1 LFWAGPGTINSRK
14 EARVNQ
20 SVQGAADLT
29 QASAA
34 KLSELYRSKAASP
47 LEAMTAI
54 LARAEVVNPRINAL
68 TLIDAEAAL
77 AAARASEA
85 RWRRG
90 EPLSPLDGVP
100 VSIKELVRAKGWPHT
115 MASLLTDKSPAT
127 EDAPAVARLRE
138 AGAIVYAQNTS
149 PEYGFKGVTDS
160 PLHGIT
166 LNPWNLDLTPGG
178 SSGGSAAAVAAGLG
192 PLAVGTDGGGSV
204 RIPSAFTVGLKA
216 TYGRI
221 PAWPPSMHGELA
233 NTGPMTR
240 TTLDCALMLNQ
251 MARPDARDPFPAQPE
266 DRDYTVG
273 LDQGVKGLKIGL
285 VMRFGDAFLDPEVEA
300 LVAAAA
306 RTFADLGAV
315 VEPISPPPQSA
326 SAGQVFVVHWFS
338 ALQRLLQTY
347 PADRHDQFDPGL
359 LQQARIGEQYPV
371 QTLVDAMVARRELS
385 TAWNLVFTDHDL
397 VISPTLNVLAFPVG
411 QPFPNGPDGA
421 PNTAWANTALF
432 NLTRHPA
439 ITTPAGLSASGLPV
453 GLQIVAAHYRDDLV
467 LRASAALEAAQARTF
482 PVLPA

>member
-1 LFWAGPGTINSRK
+1 MSIT
-14 EARVNQ
+14 
-20 SVQGAADLT
+20 DLT

-34 KLSELYRSKAASP
+34 ELSGLYSSKAASP
-47 LEAMTAI
+47 VEAVTAI
-54 LARAEVVNPRINAL
+54 LARAQAVNPHINAL
-68 TLIDAEAAL
+68 TLIDADAAL
-77 AAARASEA
+77 AAARASED

-100 VSIKELVRAKGWPHT
+100 ASIKELVRAKGWPSS
-115 MASLLTDKSPAT
+115 MGSRLTDKSPAT

-138 AGAIVYAQNTS
+138 AGAILYAQNTS

-166 LNPWNLDLTPGG
+166 RNPWNLDLTPGG
-178 SSGGSAAAVAAGLG
+178 SSGGSGAAVAAGLG
-192 PLAVGTDGGGSV
+192 PLAIGTDGGGSV
-204 RIPSAFTVGLKA
+204 RIPSAFCGLVGLKA

-221 PAWPPSMHGELA
+221 PAWPPSMHGDLA

-251 MARPDARDPFPAQPE
+251 MSRPDPRDPFPAQPE
-266 DRDYTVG
+266 DKDYTAG
-273 LDQGVKGLKIGL
+273 LDAGVKGLKIGL
-285 VMRFGDAFLDPEVEA
+285 VMKFSDVFLDPEVEA
-300 LVAAAA
+300 GVTAAAK
-306 RTFADLGAV
+306 TFEALGAV
-315 VEPISPPPQSA
+315 VEPIAAPPLSA
-326 SAGQVFVVHWFS
+326 EAGQVFVVHWFS
-338 ALQRLLQTY
+338 ALQRLLQLY
-347 PADRHDQFDPGL
+347 PADRYDQFDPGL

-385 TAWNLVFTDHDL
+385 TAWNLLFTDYDL

-411 QPFPNGPDGA
+411 QPFPAGPDGN
-421 PNTAWANTALF
+421 PNTGWSNTALF

-439 ITTPAGLSASGLPV
+439 ITTPAGLGASRLPV

-467 LRASAALEAAQARTF
+467 LQASAALEAAQARTF
-482 PVLPA
+482 PALPAS

>member
-1 LFWAGPGTINSRK
+1 MTT
-14 EARVNQ
+14 
-20 SVQGAADLT
+20 DLT

-34 KLSELYRSKAASP
+34 ELSALYAAKSASP
-47 LEAMTAI
+47 VEAMTAI
-54 LARAEVVNPRINAL
+54 LARADAVNPRINAL
-68 TLIDAEAAL
+68 TLIDADAAL

-115 MASLLTDKSPAT
+115 MASLLTDKTPAA

-138 AGAIVYAQNTS
+138 AGAVVYAQNTS

-166 LNPWNLDLTPGG
+166 RNPWNLDLTPGG
-178 SSGGSAAAVAAGLG
+178 SSGGSGAAVAAGLG
-192 PLAVGTDGGGSV
+192 PLAIGTDGGGSV
-204 RIPSAFTVGLKA
+204 RIPSAFTGLIGLKA

-221 PAWPPSMHGELA
+221 PAWPASMHGDLA

-240 TTLDCALMLNQ
+240 TILDCALMLNQ
-251 MARPDARDPFPAQPE
+251 LSRPDPRDPFPAMPE
-266 DRDYTVG
+266 DKDHTAG
-273 LDQGVKGLKIGL
+273 LDAGVKGLKIGL
-285 VMRFGDAFLDPEVEA
+285 VMKLADGFLDPEIEA
-300 LVAAAA
+300 RVSAAA
-306 RTFADLGAV
+306 RILEDLGAEV
-315 VEPISPPPQSA
+315 TPISPPPQSA
-326 SAGQVFVVHWFS
+326 DAGQIFVVHWFS
-338 ALQRLLQTY
+338 ALQRLLQLY
-347 PADRHDQFDPGL
+347 PAEKHALFDPL
-359 LQQARIGEQYPV
+359 LLFNASVGAQYTV

-385 TAWNLVFTDHDL
+385 TAWNLLFTDYDL
-397 VISPTLNVLAFPVG
+397 VITPTLNVLPFPVG
-411 QPFPNGPDGA
+411 QPFPTGADGQ
-421 PNTAWANTALF
+421 PNYGWANTALF

-439 ITTPAGLSASGLPV
+439 ITTPLSPGASGLPA

-467 LRASAALEAAQARTF
+467 LQASAALEAAQGLSF

>member
-1 LFWAGPGTINSRK
+1 MPS
-14 EARVNQ
+14 
-20 SVQGAADLT
+20 DLT

-34 KLSELYRSKAASP
+34 ELSALYRSKAASP
-47 LEAMTAI
+47 VEAMTAI
-54 LARAEVVNPRINAL
+54 LARAEVVNPPINAL
-68 TLIDAEAAL
+68 TLIDTEAAL
-77 AAARASEA
+77 AVARASEA
-85 RWRRG
+85 RWGRG

-115 MASLLTDKSPAT
+115 MASRLTDKSPAK

-138 AGAIVYAQNTS
+138 AGAVVYAQNAS

-166 LNPWNLDLTPGG
+166 RNPWNLDLTPGG

-204 RIPSAFTVGLKA
+204 RIPSAFTGLVGLKA
-216 TYGRI
+216 TYGRV
-221 PAWPPSMHGELA
+221 PAWPPSMHGDLA

-251 MARPDARDPFPAQPE
+251 MSRPDPRDPFPAQPE
-266 DRDYTVG
+266 EKDYTVG
-273 LDQGVKGLKIGL
+273 LDRGVKGLKIGL
-285 VMRFGDAFLDPEVEA
+285 VMKFADVFLDPEVEG

-306 RTFADLGAV
+306 KRFETLGAV
-315 VEPISPPPQSA
+315 VEPISAPPQSA
-326 SAGQVFVVHWFS
+326 QAGQIFVVHWFS

-347 PADRHDQFDPGL
+347 PAANHDQFDPGL

-371 QTLVDAMVARRELS
+371 QTLVDAMVARRDLS
-385 TAWNLVFTDHDL
+385 TAWNLLLNEYDA

-411 QPFPNGPDGA
+411 QPNPAGPAGDPNVG
-421 PNTAWANTALF
+421 WSNTALF

-439 ITTPAGLSASGLPV
+439 VTTPAGLSASGLPV

-467 LRASAALEAAQARTF
+467 LRASAAIEAAQARVF
-482 PVLPA
+482 PILPAQPLALGAPPR